1 MQSIKMEQQ
10 PILNDRNKQEYPTM
24 HTAEQNKWPHRFVQ
38 WLQTYWW
45 LPPILFVLLSATAI
59 LTLKCGS
66 ARWIQF
72 LAVVV
77 WLLSIPLILVHLV
90 ILIKDKHWLK
100 FICSLAIEIVPV
112 GIIGVLLAIKG
123 FKHTWNLIAMLLASL
138 LWPAVDPS
146 DGFGKEHPIPEG
158 LEYSIPLGI
167 KSEVIDGEWNTLFEE
182 PLVDSTD
189 TASYLQIWKDYE
201 GGRYTYDFSYPALPA
216 GTVFLKCYE
225 AGDNIPLSTDV
236 MRRNTFVPCTAT
248 LSFSTIVSK
257 REFVIYEG
265 DWGDYYA
272 VRVEVWH
279 RDSVTHQES
288 KLTEKVYRMEGWM
301 R

>member
-1 MQSIKMEQQ
+1 MK
-10 PILNDRNKQEYPTM
+10 DKT
-24 HTAEQNKWPHRFVQ
+24 HTTGNHPFF
-38 WLQTYWW
+38 WW

-146 DGFGKEHPIPEG
+146 DGFGKEHPKPEG

-248 LSFSTIVSK
+248 LSFSTLVNK

-288 KLTEKVYRMEGWM
+288 KLMEKVYRMEGWM